1 VCVAAYPVIYVCYYR
16 NLAYFKRLCYK
27 ELKCPVYA
35 ADREVFFGQRA
46 AADFCALFFCVCGLL
61 RVWMTDD
68 PAAHRYSVDW
78 YAWLNYSS
86 INLALEETILQH
98 LTECIDNNETVVGI
112 C

>member
-1 VCVAAYPVIYVCYYR
+1 MVNVLQLTFVRCFFVCVA
-16 NLAYFKRLCYK
+16 
-27 ELKCPVYA
+27 
-35 ADREVFFGQRA
+35 
-46 AADFCALFFCVCGLL
+46 CGLL